1 MEKIIHN
8 SRFFGYSAALALAL
22 IGCGQIYLK
31 TQTSLIGYELGRLK
45 AKEAKLLDRKS
56 ILQMELAKITDKTA
70 LLMNYKNRRLDTR
83 SEPIVSRST
92 L

>member
-1 MEKIIHN
+1 MEKIMKN
-8 SRFFGYSAALALAL
+8 YRFYGYSAALILAL

-31 TQTSLIGYELGRLK
+31 TQTALVGYDLGRLK

-56 ILQMELAKITDKTA
+56 VLQMELAKITDKTA
-70 LLMNYKNRRLDTR
+70 LLMNYKNRRLDID
-83 SEPIVSRST
+83 SEPIVSRSS